1 MTLDVIAT
9 SQFRRDYELLKKRG
23 YDIGCLNDVIV
34 RLSNEE
40 PLPSRFRD
48 HRLKGNFREYR
59 ECHIAYDW
67 ILINK
72 IDRNALVLLLSRT
85 GNHDDLFQ

>member
-9 SQFRRDYELLKKRG
+9 SQFRRDYELLKRRG
-23 YDIGCLNDVIV
+23 YDIGRLNDVIV

-40 PLPSRFRD
+40 QLPPRFKD
-48 HRLKGNFREYR
+48 HRLKGNLREYR
-59 ECHIAYDW
+59 ECHITYDW
-67 ILINK
+67 ILIYK

-85 GNHDDLFQ
+85 GEHDDLF

>member
-23 YDIGCLNDVIV
+23 YDTGCLNDVIV

-48 HRLKGNFREYR
+48 YRLKGNLREYR

-67 ILINK
+67 ILIYI

-85 GNHDDLFQ
+85 GNHDDLFH